1 MRRLILA
8 LMLVAALFT
17 NAARAQTFACQYVAN
32 GGLTW
37 EKGKWEAAKFAIRK
51 PFFLKMLEE
60 RLIADSVAPVLFSS
74 APEIRCAFDRVDQ
87 GFSCSSGMG
96 AFLYFN
102 IRSGQGGTAFLY
114 GSSVEYQ
121 GRRDDLQVS
130 AFTCQKM

>member
-1 MRRLILA
+1 MRKRLILA
-8 LMLVAALFT
+8 YFLPLVAL
-17 NAARAQTFACQYVAN
+17 AQGTTAF
-32 GGLTW
+32 LT
-37 EKGKWEAAKFAIRK
+37 GND
-51 PFFLKMLEE
+51 LLS
-60 RLIADSVAPVLFSS
+60 L
-74 APEIRCAFDRVDQ
+74 IRCAFDRVDQ

-114 GSSVEYQ
+114 GSAVEYQ